1 MNQGFVRGVSLVTP
15 ITLGVSKNVWNFTL
29 RRGRRLSIIGFLQ
42 PLISF
47 VYGLVIGGV
56 DRKSYIKM
64 MEQEASVAQEIG
76 RTRVIVQDNGPIHRC
91 QEVQQLWKKWES
103 RANASCQQDF

>member
-1 MNQGFVRGVSLVTP
+1 MNQVFVHGVNKRYTYYFRGEQKRLEQT
-15 ITLGVSKNVWNFTL
+15 G

-56 DRKSYIKM
+56 GRKSYIQM
-64 MEQEASVAQEIG
+64 MEQEAAEAAIFWSY
-76 RTRVIVQDNGPIHRC
+76 
-91 QEVQQLWKKWES
+91 ES
-103 RANASCQQDF
+103 HCSR